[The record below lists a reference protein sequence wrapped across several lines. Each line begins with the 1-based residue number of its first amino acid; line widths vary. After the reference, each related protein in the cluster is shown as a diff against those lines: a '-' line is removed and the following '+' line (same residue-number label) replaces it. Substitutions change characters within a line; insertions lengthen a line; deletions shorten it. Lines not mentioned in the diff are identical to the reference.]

1 MHAQDALLATSTG
14 SGLVRTVVETSLP
27 AASLALDG
35 HLVDA
40 NDALCRL
47 VGRRRDELVGC
58 DLRALSAY
66 PTDAQ
71 RGQRA
76 LAAARAGTPCGGFT
90 QRWYDGEGRPTLRLR
105 LVWTMVRDAHGAPES
120 LLVFCLD
127 EARETAGA
135 RFWEAL
141 LAESADLAW
150 TADERGVLLTATP
163 ATVRHVGRP
172 LDALLG
178 SSVLELAHPED
189 RASLREAWERL
200 LRGSGQE
207 LLEIR
212 LADARR
218 GWALVRQV
226 LTDHRE
232 DPDVSA
238 IVGNAHDVQELRE
251 AERAQG
257 VAASRI
263 RTLFD
268 SSPVPQLL
276 WDSSGRLTAVNAA
289 LCTLVDR
296 TEAELVGAP
305 ARELLHRSD
314 PGGAAGAEALDGLLP
329 RSGGLVSERVLERR
343 GGRGVPA
350 VVSGTVLHDRTGRAT
365 GVVASVQDLAA
376 LREVEARRARQ
387 ESFFLALAQRAGDLA
402 VVTDPAGLVVYVSP
416 GAATLAGQPAEDVP
430 GALGGELLHPEDR
443 RSATRTLA
451 RVLRGGGSAA
461 VTLRARDADGAW
473 HWLEATATNLLDT
486 AVGGVLW
493 NLRDVD
499 DRVRAEAAL
508 RASESR
514 YRAIADNAE
523 EGLCVFAP
531 DGRSVYVNTRLRE
544 MLGVEGVRLGDRFL
558 VELLDSD
565 GRLTPGP
572 APTPDRRPQ
581 RYEVEYFHPD
591 GRRRTLRVSA
601 APLDD
606 LGGATE
612 GSLAMVSDVTD
623 ARRLEDELRRAALHD
638 SLTGLPNRAL
648 LFDRLER
655 ALVRETGPTA
665 VLLVDLDRFKIV
677 NDVWGHVAGDELLV
691 HVATRLQAVV
701 RPTDTVARFADD
713 EFLVVCESVDQ
724 ATACD
729 LARAVQ
735 HALGAPYRVSEG
747 EVTLTASVGV
757 ATSPA
762 ATVEELLN
770 HADIALHAAKSA
782 GGHSVRAFDAAL
794 AADTAERQQLG
805 GDLRRALEA
814 DELTLHH
821 QPVVDLGTGRVI
833 GTEALARWTH
843 PVHGV
848 VAPDRFVSVA
858 EQVGL
863 APQLDRWA
871 LRRALADARALR
883 ASGAMTPDSYVA
895 VNFSAYTLGDPGLD
909 RWIATA
915 VAEAGFE
922 PAHVLVEV
930 TESAIMA
937 DTTTAIGVLTRLRER
952 GFPIAVDDFGTG
964 HSSLAYL
971 RNLPLSVLKI
981 DRSFV
986 AEIATD
992 SSALAIAASIVD
1004 LARAVGLTV
1013 VAEGVET
1020 EQHAELLQGLGCD
1033 AAQGWLWSRAVPCEE
1048 AVATGAL
1055 TRCYELPDGSAG
1067 R

>member
-1 MHAQDALLATSTG
+1 MHAHDALLATSTG

-71 RGQRA
+71 RGRRA

-90 QRWYDGEGRPTLRLR
+90 QRWSVGDGRPTLRMR
-105 LVWTMVRDAHGAPES
+105 LVWTLVRDARGAPES
-120 LLVFCLD
+120 LLVLCLD

-141 LAESADLAW
+141 LAESADPAW
-150 TADERGVLLTATP
+150 TADEHGVLLTATP

-189 RASLREAWERL
+189 RAALRDAWARL

-207 LLEIR
+207 VLEFR

-218 GWALVRQV
+218 GWSLVRQV
-226 LTDHRE
+226 LTDHRG
-232 DPDVSA
+232 DPEVAAS
-238 IVGNAHDVQELRE
+238 VGNAHDVQELRE

-257 VAASRI
+257 LAASRI

-268 SSPVPQLL
+268 RSPVPQLL
-276 WDSSGRLTAVNAA
+276 WDRSGRLTAVNAA

-296 TEAELVGAP
+296 TETELVGRP

-314 PGGAAGAEALDGLLP
+314 PGGADALDGLLP
-329 RSGGLVSERVLERR
+329 GSGGLVCERVLERR
-343 GGRGVPA
+343 DGRGVPA

-365 GVVASVQDLAA
+365 GVVASVQDLPA
-376 LREVEARRARQ
+376 LREVEARRDRQ

-416 GAATLAGQPAEDVP
+416 AAAALAGRAAEDVP
-430 GALGGELLHPEDR
+430 GTLGGGLLHPDAR
-443 RSATRTLA
+443 RPVAVALA
-451 RVLRGGGSAA
+451 RVLRRGGSAG
-461 VTLRARDADGAW
+461 VPLRIRDAHGAW

-523 EGLCVFAP
+523 EGLCVFTP
-531 DGRSVYVNTRLRE
+531 DGRSVYVNARLRE
-544 MLGVEGVRLGDRFL
+544 MLGLDGVRLGDRCL
-558 VELLDSD
+558 VELLDAD
-565 GRLTPGP
+565 GRLAAGAT
-572 APTPDRRPQ
+572 PTPERRPQ

-606 LGGATE
+606 AGGASE

-655 ALVRETGPTA
+655 ALVRETGATA

-724 ATACD
+724 EEACE

-735 HALGAPYRVSEG
+735 HTLASPYRVSEG

-782 GGHSVRAFDAAL
+782 GGHAVRAFDAVL
-794 AADTAERQQLG
+794 AADAAERQRLG
-805 GDLRRALEA
+805 GDLRRALED

-821 QPVVDLGTGRVI
+821 QPVVDLATGRVI

-848 VAPDRFVSVA
+848 VTPDRFVPVA

-871 LRRALADARALR
+871 LRRALADARELR
-883 ASGAMTPDSYVA
+883 ASGAMGPDSYVA
-895 VNFSAYTLGDPGLD
+895 VNFSARTLGDPELD
-909 RWIATA
+909 RWIATT

-937 DTTTAIGVLTRLRER
+937 DTTTAVGVLTRLRER

-971 RNLPLSVLKI
+971 RSLPLSVLKI

-992 SSALAIAASIVD
+992 PSALAIAASIVD

-1020 EQHAELLQGLGCD
+1020 EQHAELLQGLGCE
-1033 AAQGWLWSRAVPCEE
+1033 AAQGWLWSKAVPCAE

-1055 TRCYELPDGSAG
+1055 TRRYELPGTAAT